1 MQYTAIIIIIFF
13 GKMKLNPMICITLV
27 FRRLLQLVQQHFVS
41 IFPSNLD
48 QYTEIALKFKDKY
61 KDI

>member
-1 MQYTAIIIIIFF
+1 
-13 GKMKLNPMICITLV
+13 MKLNPMICITLV

-41 IFPSNLD
+41 VFPSNLD